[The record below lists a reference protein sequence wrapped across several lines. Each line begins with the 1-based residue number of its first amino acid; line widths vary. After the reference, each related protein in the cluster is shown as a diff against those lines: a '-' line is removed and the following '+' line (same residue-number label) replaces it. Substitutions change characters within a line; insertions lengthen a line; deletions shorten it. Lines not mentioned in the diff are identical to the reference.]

1 MRQSGKGH
9 KRAVA
14 IPRRYPRR
22 EPANHEGPVNH
33 RVEYVNIAPTS
44 SKSCSAGGVLGRD
57 GATDSGARRPI
68 AKSEGV
74 RKRECGVFRQGESDM
89 ARLEKEFGIPGSQ
102 ASVTLRIGDT
112 GDNLSKI
119 PFLAAHF
126 QRPRRGGTGLH
137 SSRRQDVHAPDA
149 VSAKFLYTKNERNP
163 SSSGFVTAII
173 SISPDCITR
182 MSTSLDHLKATGTV
196 VVSDS
201 GDFECKILSYIT
213 NG

>member
-1 MRQSGKGH
+1 MLLQFLD
-9 KRAVA
+9 A
-14 IPRRYPRR
+14 IP
-22 EPANHEGPVNH
+22 EGSLPTTRDPSITGLNTSILH
-33 RVEYVNIAPTS
+33 RLHPNLALL
-44 SKSCSAGGVLGRD
+44 AGCWDVMVRLTRVRVGPLLR
-57 GATDSGARRPI
+57 
-68 AKSEGV
+68 V
-74 RKRECGVFRQGESDM
+74 RKRECGVFRQGESHM
-89 ARLEKEFGIPGSQ
+89 ARLEKELGIPGSQ

-112 GDNLSKI
+112 GDNLNKI
-119 PFLAAHF
+119 TFLAAHF